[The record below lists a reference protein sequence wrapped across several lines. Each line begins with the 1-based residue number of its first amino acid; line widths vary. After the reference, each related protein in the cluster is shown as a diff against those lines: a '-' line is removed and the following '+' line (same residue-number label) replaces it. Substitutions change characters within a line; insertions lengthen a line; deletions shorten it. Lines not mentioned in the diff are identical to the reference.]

1 MPTVL
6 DSFLKKRYNACGLGD
21 IHFDGDGF
29 GADNFD
35 HEFNSST
42 VATLL
47 AELVMREYRGW

>member
-1 MPTVL
+1 ML